1 MKKTVNPKKYLA
13 VIIILI
19 GLLAALQV
27 KAESSDVLAVSGNQF
42 MLNGAPIIFSG
53 VAMGDPHDR
62 IVNYKRSSL
71 EDYATIK
78 NDWRANVVRLSVHP
92 GVFLNDW
99 VRGKKILEDEVKAA
113 RDNGLFVIIDWHV
126 IGEPDGWYKPSTVDK
141 RQYYIYNSDFLTAK
155 KFWQYAVEQ
164 FKADRGIIFELWNEP
179 VNEKNDL
186 SWNELKSY
194 WAQLT
199 ELIRNTGSQNVI
211 LAPGV
216 NWTYDLRG
224 IKADPLGGENIAY
237 SWHVYNNNDVSG
249 REAALDGL
257 NEIYPVFIT
266 EWGSNSDKDFGFS
279 VKSGQNVYGYL
290 ESVKNLISSLNLSYT
305 AWCWHSA
312 WAPKMFD
319 GGWRSAN
326 SYGSLAKDFLKY
338 PEKIKERLLA
348 DAQKKQQLEAEAK
361 LAEEKRLAQE
371 KARQVARSSDA
382 KSTREREFKL
392 RVEAYIKYGSDI
404 NSAKLSQAGRQAIL
418 DNFISVYGHKP
429 ENENEWQD
437 LTRINNGYWPSKES
451 QAAENNAKEDFKK
464 IFKRAPE
471 MSSAGDKHAIKILAY
486 DIQQRPEKRS
496 LGEERE
502 AIIKFKKIFRRLPA
516 NSADW
521 KFIRVLAYSGVKN
534 N

>member
-1 MKKTVNPKKYLA
+1 MITVKLKNFIF
-13 VIIILI
+13 IISAGFFIAFSAK
-19 GLLAALQV
+19 AA
-27 KAESSDVLAVSGNQF
+27 ASDVLTAAGNKF
-42 MLNGAPIIFSG
+42 MLNGAPILLRG

-62 IVNYKRSSL
+62 ALNYKRYSPA
-71 EDYATIK
+71 DYKAIK
-78 NDWRANVVRLSVHP
+78 NDWQVNVVRLSVHP

-99 VRGKKILEDEVKAA
+99 VRGKKILEDEVKIA
-113 RDNGLFVIIDWHV
+113 RGQGLFVIIDWHV
-126 IGEPDGWYKPSTVDK
+126 IGEPDGWHKPNENSK
-141 RQYYIYNSDFLTAK
+141 NKYYTYDSDFQAAK
-155 KFWQYAVEQ
+155 KFWQYAAGQ
-164 FKADRGIIFELWNEP
+164 FEGDRGVIFELWNEP

-186 SWNELKSY
+186 SWNKLKPF
-194 WAQLT
+194 LT
-199 ELIRNTGSQNVI
+199 ELINLIRSAGGQNLI

-216 NWTYDLRG
+216 SWSYDLRG
-224 IKADPLGGENIAY
+224 IKADPLSDKNIAY
-237 SWHVYNNNDVSG
+237 AWHVYNNGGSLS
-249 REAALDGL
+249 REAALNGL

-266 EWGSNSDKDFGFS
+266 EWGSNNDKDFGFS

-319 GGWRSAN
+319 DGWRSAS
-326 SYGSLAKDFLKY
+326 SYGSLVKDFLKY

-348 DAQKKQQLEAEAK
+348 DAKKKQQLEAEAK
-361 LAEEKRLAQE
+361 LAEEKRLAEE
-371 KARQVARSSDA
+371 KARQAAMSFDT
-382 KSTREREFKL
+382 KSMREQEFKL

-418 DNFISVYGHKP
+418 DNFILAYGHKP

-437 LTRINNGYWPSKES
+437 LMRINNGYWPSKES
-451 QAAENNAKEDFKK
+451 QTAENKAKEDFKR

-471 MSSAGDKHAIKILAY
+471 MNSAGDKHAVKILAY
-486 DIQQRPEKRS
+486 DIQQRPEKRN
-496 LGEERE
+496 LGKERE
-502 AIIKFKKIFRRLPA
+502 AIIKFKKIFSRLPSKA
-516 NSADW
+516 ADW